1 MFGLT
6 KLTIKIQ
13 DLISF
18 NYMVL
23 LLATLQYQETYKLH
37 QKLHL
42 AYFHLVLNAL

>member
-23 LLATLQYQETYKLH
+23 LLATLQYQETTLGLLPSSAECFVGGAH
-37 QKLHL
+37 
-42 AYFHLVLNAL
+42 